1 MRAGSDTA
9 ASSGLRPFKKG
20 SYMELRNL
28 PWGKIAL
35 GLGVAGIAA
44 AHPAFAQ
51 EAATAAATVAADA
64 TASAAAVAAPV
75 AEVAAEAAA
84 PVPDKGDTAWMMVS
98 TVLVM
103 LMIVPGLALFYGG
116 LVRTKNMASVLTQ
129 ILGVAALAMI
139 MWVLFGYALSFGGDA
154 NQFVSTGKFLLKGVT
169 ADSTVATF
177 TDGVV
182 IPEFVFIAFQMTFSA
197 ITVALVVG
205 GLVERMKF
213 SALMVFAMVWLT
225 ISYYPIAHMVWYLGG
240 TDAATGLIFGWGALD
255 FAGGTVVHIN
265 AGVTALVGAL
275 LIGKRVGYQK
285 ELMAPHSLTMTLI
298 GTGLLWVGWFGFNA
312 GSALEANGSAGLAL
326 INTFTATAA
335 GVLFWM
341 LTERAL
347 GHSGSLL
354 GACSGA
360 IAGLV
365 AITPAA
371 GNSGPFGGI
380 LLGAV
385 GAVAACLFVMK
396 VKPKL
401 GFDDSLDVFGIHG
414 VAGIIGSIGTAF
426 TMLTVLGGPAGD
438 DYALGAQLWIQ
449 VKSVGVAIV
458 WSAVGAFIAF
468 TIAKLV
474 TGGRVTPEVEREG
487 LDLGEHGERAYNY

>member
-1 MRAGSDTA
+1 MLNDRL
-9 ASSGLRPFKKG
+9 SSGLAWKLG
-20 SYMELRNL
+20 
-28 PWGKIAL
+28 AL
-35 GLGVAGIAA
+35 GLGGFVLAF
-44 AHPAFAQ
+44 PALAQ
-51 EAATAAATVAADA
+51 EVAAATAEIVA
-64 TASAAAVAAPV
+64 AAPV
-75 AEVAAEAAA
+75 AEVATAAVEAAPA
-84 PVPDKGDTAWMMVS
+84 AEVVPVPNKGDTAWMLTS

-103 LMIVPGLALFYGG
+103 MMIVPGLALFYGG
-116 LVRTKNMASVLTQ
+116 LVRTKNMLSVLTQ
-129 ILGVAALAMI
+129 ILAVASLAMI
-139 MWVLFGYALSFGGDA
+139 LWVVAGYGLSFGGDW
-154 NQFVSTGKFLLKGVT
+154 NQFLSTGKFFLAGVNG
-169 ADSTVATF
+169 DSNVATF

-213 SALMVFAMVWLT
+213 SALMVFAIVWLF
-225 ISYYPIAHMVWYLGG
+225 IVYYPIAHMVWYLGG
-240 TDAATGLIFGWGALD
+240 TDEATGLIFGWGALD

-265 AGVTALVGAL
+265 AGVSALVGAL
-275 LIGKRVGYQK
+275 IIGKRAGYQK

-341 LTERAL
+341 LTEKLL
-347 GHSGSLL
+347 GHSGSML

-365 AITPAA
+365 AVTPAA
-371 GNSGPFGGI
+371 GNSGPFGAI
-380 LLGAV
+380 LLGAIA
-385 GAVAACLFVMK
+385 AVLACLFVMK

-414 VAGIIGSIGTAF
+414 VGGIVGSIGTAV
-426 TMLTVLGGPAGD
+426 TMLAVLGGPAGD
-438 DYALGAQLWIQ
+438 DYVLMDQLWIQ
-449 VKSVGVAIV
+449 VKSVLVAIV
-458 WSAVGAFIAF
+458 WAGVGSAIAF
-468 TIAKLV
+468 SIAKAI
-474 TGGRVTPEVEREG
+474 TGGRVSPEIEREG
-487 LDLGEHGERAYNY
+487 LDLGEHGERAYNM

>member
-1 MRAGSDTA
+1 MTKGEVMTFANKFA
-9 ASSGLRPFKKG
+9 ASAGAVGLSLFAA
-20 SYMELRNL
+20 L
-28 PWGKIAL
+28 PAW
-35 GLGVAGIAA
+35 
-44 AHPAFAQ
+44 AQ
-51 EAATAAATVAADA
+51 EAAP
-64 TASAAAVAAPV
+64 AV
-75 AEVAAEAAA
+75 AEAAA
-84 PVPDKGDTAWMMVS
+84 PTPDKGDTAWMMIS

-103 LMIVPGLALFYGG
+103 AMIVPGLALFYGG

-129 ILGVAALAMI
+129 ILAVAALAMI
-139 MWVLFGYALSFGGDA
+139 MWVMFGYSLAFGGDA
-154 NQFVSTGKFLLKGVT
+154 NQFISSGKAFLAGVT

-197 ITVALVVG
+197 ITVALVLG

-213 SALMVFAMVWLT
+213 SAVMVFAIVWLT
-225 ISYYPIAHMVWYLGG
+225 IVYYPIAHMVWYLGG
-240 TDAATGLIFGWGALD
+240 TDEATGLIFGWGALD

-265 AGVTALVGAL
+265 AGVAALVGCL
-275 LIGKRVGYQK
+275 IIGKRSGYQK
-285 ELMAPHSLTMTLI
+285 DIMAPHSLTMTLI

-347 GHSGSLL
+347 GHKGSLL

-365 AITPAA
+365 AVTPAA
-371 GNSGPFGGI
+371 GNSGPFGAI

-385 GAVAACLFVMK
+385 AGIVCCWFVMK
-396 VKPKL
+396 LKAKL

-414 VAGIIGSIGTAF
+414 IGGLIGSILTAV
-426 TMLTVLGGPAGD
+426 TMLPALGGPAGD
-438 DYALGAQLWIQ
+438 DYVLGSQLWIQ
-449 VKSVGVAIV
+449 IKSVGVAV
-458 WSAVGAFIAF
+458 LWSAVGSAIAF
-468 TIAKLV
+468 YIAKAV
-474 TGGRVTPEVEREG
+474 TGGRVSEEVEREG

>member
-1 MRAGSDTA
+1 MT
-9 ASSGLRPFKKG
+9 KG
-20 SYMELRNL
+20 EAMNFAN
-28 PWGKIAL
+28 KIAAGAGAA
-35 GLGVAGIAA
+35 GLALFAA
-44 AHPAFAQ
+44 LPVWAQ
-51 EAATAAATVAADA
+51 EAAP
-64 TASAAAVAAPV
+64 AVA
-75 AEVAAEAAA
+75 EAVK
-84 PVPDKGDTAWMMVS
+84 PTPDKGDTAWMMVA

-103 LMIVPGLALFYGG
+103 AMIVPGLALFYGG

-129 ILGVAALAMI
+129 ILAVAALAMI
-139 MWVLFGYALSFGGDA
+139 MWVMFGYSLAFGGDA
-154 NQFVSTGKFLLKGVT
+154 NQFISSGKLFLAGVA

-197 ITVALVVG
+197 ITVALVLG

-213 SALMVFAMVWLT
+213 SAVMVFAIVWLT
-225 ISYYPIAHMVWYLGG
+225 IVYYPIAHMVWYLGG
-240 TDAATGLIFGWGALD
+240 DEASTGLIFGWGALD

-265 AGVTALVGAL
+265 AGIAALVGCL
-275 LIGKRVGYQK
+275 IIGKRTGYQK
-285 ELMAPHSLTMTLI
+285 EIMAPHSLTMTLV

-347 GHSGSLL
+347 GHKGSLL

-365 AITPAA
+365 GVTPAA
-371 GNSGPFGGI
+371 GNSGPFGAI
-380 LLGAV
+380 LLGAIAGIV
-385 GAVAACLFVMK
+385 CCWFVMK
-396 VKPKL
+396 IKPKL

-414 VAGIIGSIGTAF
+414 VGGLIGSVLTAV
-426 TMLTVLGGPAGD
+426 TMLPALGGPAGD
-438 DYALGAQLWIQ
+438 DYVLGSQLWIQ
-449 VKSVGVAIV
+449 IKSVGVAV
-458 WSAVGAFIAF
+458 LWSAVGSAIAF
-468 TIAKLV
+468 YVAKLV
-474 TGGRVTPEVEREG
+474 TGGRVSAEVEREG